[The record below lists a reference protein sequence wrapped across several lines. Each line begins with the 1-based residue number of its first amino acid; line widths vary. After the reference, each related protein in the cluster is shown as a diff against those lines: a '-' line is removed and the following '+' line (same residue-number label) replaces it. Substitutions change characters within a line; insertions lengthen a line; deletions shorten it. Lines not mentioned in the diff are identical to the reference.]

1 MEKVELTVEQKMA
14 LAIAKAKEARK
25 RVKDEAKLALI
36 NNGRYIDYLA
46 SVEDEKDQITHLQ
59 AIMDQLNNM
68 KAIVANDGTNYNVNI
83 YPVAEYAFGPVM
95 SRVAGIITGSSAMF
109 TEERQAEF
117 EAITNLSY
125 LAVSNARVALGS
137 PAYYSKGTFAQA
149 IEPLSPYEL
158 QTTITAV
165 CDGLNIDLAYV
176 DRVNESTLA
185 RWFNT
190 AKTKAEKQFDA
201 YKKVEIVDSENNF
214 TLED

>member
-14 LAIAKAKEARK
+14 LAIAQAKEARK

-36 NNGRYIDYLA
+36 NNGKYIDYLA
-46 SVEDEKDQITHLQ
+46 SVEDEKDQIAHLQ
-59 AIMDQLNNM
+59 AIIDQLNNM

-95 SRVAGIITGSSAMF
+95 SRVVGIITGSSAMF

-137 PAYYSKGTFAQA
+137 PAYYSKGVFTPAV
-149 IEPLSPYEL
+149 SPVEIDEVE
-158 QTTITAV
+158 TAVTAV

-176 DRVNESTLA
+176 NKINIGTIK

-190 AKTKAEKQFDA
+190 AKAKAEKQFDA
-201 YKKVEIVDSENNF
+201 YKKVEIIDSENNF